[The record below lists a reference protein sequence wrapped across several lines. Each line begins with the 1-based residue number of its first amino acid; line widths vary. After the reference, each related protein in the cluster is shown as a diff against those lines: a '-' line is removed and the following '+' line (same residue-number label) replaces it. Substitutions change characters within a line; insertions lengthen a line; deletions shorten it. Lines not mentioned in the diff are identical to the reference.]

1 MSIST
6 LNMALVALA
15 ALSLGACSTTGE
27 RWGGAGVGAVTGGSI
42 AGPGG
47 ALVGGVAG
55 AVVGPTVATD
65 MGVPHR
71 HYRCH
76 WRHWRHYHHYYH
88 S

>member
-15 ALSLGACSTTGE
+15 ALGLAACSTTGE
-27 RWGGAGVGAVTGGSI
+27 RLSGAGVGAVTGGSI

-47 ALVGGVAG
+47 AVVGGVAG

-71 HYRCH
+71 HYRH
-76 WRHWRHYHHYYH
+76 HWRHYHHYYH